1 MDKITTSTNSV
12 SNFNFDGTA
21 IRSVTRE
28 NEPWFVAVDVCA
40 ALGLKDISDAVGKLD
55 DDEKV
60 RLTRDKFP
68 SQKLGKVN
76 GGAQSLML
84 ISESGL
90 FALVMRCRDA
100 MKQGS
105 VSHRFRKWVTS
116 EVLPSVRK
124 TGGYLSAPMVDV
136 SSAMI
141 AAGQELRRLADYQS
155 QMNDRLERLEK
166 STVIGVRE
174 IKGEIN
180 TIIPRNDFPKKFI
193 DEFSDCL
200 RNHYSGKCPISSKL
214 LINNEG
220 SIDWSIAAVDHYFDR
235 RNNGRKAGW
244 IVWKEENEKLKDPAY
259 RAKNFVFF
267 QAWCIKLDSGI
278 LQLEMF

>member
-1 MDKITTSTNSV
+1 MDEITTTSNSV
-12 SNFNFDGTA
+12 SNFNFDGA
-21 IRSVTRE
+21 PIRSITRE
-28 NEPWFVAVDVCA
+28 NQPWFVAIDVCA

-55 DDEKV
+55 EDEKV
-60 RLTRDKFP
+60 RVTRDLIP
-68 SQKLGKVN
+68 SHWRSGE
-76 GGAQSLML
+76 GGSQNLML

-90 FALVMRCRDA
+90 FALVLRCRDA
-100 MKQGS
+100 MKVGS
-105 VSHRFRKWVTS
+105 VPHRFRKWVTS

-124 TGGYLSAPMVDV
+124 TGGYSSAPMVDI

-155 QMNDRLERLEK
+155 QMNSRLERLEK
-166 STVIGVRE
+166 STLVGVKE

-180 TIIPRNDFPKKFI
+180 TIIPRNEFPKKI
-193 DEFSDCL
+193 VDEFVSCL
-200 RNHYSGKCPISSKL
+200 RNHYSGKCPISSKV
-214 LINNEG
+214 LIDNEG

-259 RAKNFVFF
+259 RARNFVFF
-267 QAWCIKLDSGI
+267 QGWCMKLDDGI
-278 LQLEMF
+278 LQMEMF

>member
-1 MDKITTSTNSV
+1 MHEITSTKNSV
-12 SNFNFDGTA
+12 SNFNFDGA
-21 IRSVTRE
+21 PIRSITRE

-55 DDEKV
+55 DDEKH
-60 RLTRDKFP
+60 LIRDLIPDQISHNAKDRR
-68 SQKLGKVN
+68 
-76 GGAQSLML
+76 LML

-90 FALVMRCRDA
+90 FALVLRCRDA
-100 MKQGS
+100 MKVGS
-105 VSHRFRKWVTS
+105 VPHRFRKWVTS
-116 EVLPSVRK
+116 EVLPSIRK
-124 TGGYLSAPMVDV
+124 DGGYSSAPMVDA

-155 QMNDRLERLEK
+155 EMNSRLERLEK
-166 STVIGVRE
+166 STLVSVRE

-180 TIIPRNDFPKKFI
+180 TIIPRNEFTKKI
-193 DEFSDCL
+193 VDEFVSCL

-214 LINNEG
+214 LIDSEG

-244 IVWKEENEKLKDPAY
+244 IVWKEENEKLKDPSY
-259 RAKNFVFF
+259 RARNFVFF
-267 QAWCIKLDSGI
+267 QAWCMKLDDGI
-278 LQLEMF
+278 LQMEMF